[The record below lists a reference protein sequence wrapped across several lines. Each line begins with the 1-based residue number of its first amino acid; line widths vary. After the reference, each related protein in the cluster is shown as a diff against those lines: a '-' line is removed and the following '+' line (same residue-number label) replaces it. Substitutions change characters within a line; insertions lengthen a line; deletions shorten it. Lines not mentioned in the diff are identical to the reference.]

1 VGNSGWHSAGGE
13 KAWADEQAIDAAAFV
28 LAFRYA
34 YKVTGDRHYLRRMRQ
49 SFAWFLGA
57 NRLGVALYDFATCG
71 CRDGMGVTEVNLNQ
85 GAESTICFL
94 MSLLTMLEIAGEGL
108 ERSDSAAA

>member
-1 VGNSGWHSAGGE
+1 
-13 KAWADEQAIDAAAFV
+13 
-28 LAFRYA
+28 
-34 YKVTGDRHYLRRMRQ
+34 
-49 SFAWFLGA
+49 
-57 NRLGVALYDFATCG
+57 
-71 CRDGMGVTEVNLNQ
+71 MGVTEVNLNQ